1 MGQAGPKQMVTV
13 MQSKGNT
20 EEQHRLMEEVR
31 FQVSRK
37 WSGEGDG
44 EVFQAEETEGE
55 EAWEH
60 VSN

>member
-1 MGQAGPKQMVTV
+1 
-13 MQSKGNT
+13 
-20 EEQHRLMEEVR
+20 MEEVR
-31 FQVSRK
+31 FQVSRN

-44 EVFQAEETEGE
+44 EVFQAKETEGA